1 MACDEQVV
9 GTDKVAKVEQLRL
22 DSSSVN
28 CCLFIEIEYCN
39 AGKKRLKLGLM
50 SVGCIG
56 TKNANMEFVE
66 YN

>member
-1 MACDEQVV
+1 MTGYEHVVRADELALV
-9 GTDKVAKVEQLRL
+9 KQLCL

-28 CCLFIEIEYCN
+28 CRLVIEIEYSD

-56 TKNANMEFVE
+56 KKHSNMEFME
-66 YN
+66 YD